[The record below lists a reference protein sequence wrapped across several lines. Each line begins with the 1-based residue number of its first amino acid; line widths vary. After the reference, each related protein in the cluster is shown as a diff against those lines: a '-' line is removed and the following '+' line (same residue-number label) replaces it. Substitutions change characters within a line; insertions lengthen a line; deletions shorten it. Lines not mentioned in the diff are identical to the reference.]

1 MEKEELEKK
10 VVKLEEREQSRRRSK
25 TIRNC
30 FAIGCIILI
39 FIILFVELGKIG

>member
-10 VVKLEEREQSRRRSK
+10 VVELEEREQSRRRNK

-30 FAIGCIILI
+30 IALGGIILI